1 MSTIPVQPDKLARPT
16 PTWRTKRYKCTRARK
31 GCKRIR
37 ASQQGLPRQDSGST
51 PSGMSPIRHNPDELS
66 SECGLVSALKRAKI
80 VTHPEIDETS
90 CSHILSVT
98 GSKAILTSQTT
109 GVKQI
114 SESNSCTLN
123 TSDTAMTHTADHE
136 DISSSHILSIT
147 DIETSPHAS
156 NHQEISTGVQETIN
170 LHTADRED
178 LSSLHIL
185 SITDIEGVPNPHS
198 NEHQEISTKVSNL
211 SITGSNSQSG
221 VVLQVASNKDEQ
233 ADLYDANKDT
243 MNFENQCEVTS
254 EMSVH
259 EGMSPVGDFLPSRKR
274 PHEQFEE
281 LFEAAALTRPKR
293 RRKSHTR
300 QRWRQLKGGSRRR
313 RWRRWKKEENWKR
326 REKKKRSQCRK
337 KEGMFATHQPP
348 L

>member
-1 MSTIPVQPDKLARPT
+1 MSPVQ
-16 PTWRTKRYKCTRARK
+16 
-31 GCKRIR
+31 
-37 ASQQGLPRQDSGST
+37 
-51 PSGMSPIRHNPDELS
+51 HNTGELS
-66 SECGLVSALKRAKI
+66 GECALVSAPKRAKI
-80 VTHPEIDETS
+80 VTHSTEIGETS

-114 SESNSCTLN
+114 SESNSCALN
-123 TSDTAMTHTADHE
+123 ASDTAMIHTADHE
-136 DISSSHILSIT
+136 GISSLHILSIT
-147 DIETSPHAS
+147 DIKTSPHAS

-198 NEHQEISTKVSNL
+198 NERQEISTEVSNL

-221 VVLQVASNKDEQ
+221 VVLQVASNKNEQ
-233 ADLYDANKDT
+233 ADLHDANKDT
-243 MNFENQCEVTS
+243 ANLENQREVTS
-254 EMSVH
+254 EISVH
-259 EGMSPVGDFLPSRKR
+259 EGVSSVGDFLPSRKR
-274 PHEQFEE
+274 PCEQFED
-281 LFEAAALTRPKR
+281 LFEAATLTKPKR
-293 RRKSHTR
+293 RRKSHTGR
-300 QRWRQLKGGSRRR
+300 RWKQVKRGSRGR

-326 REKKKRSQCRK
+326 RERRKRNQCRK
-337 KEGMFATHQPP
+337 KESKLVTLG